1 MWPLKLAH
9 VLFFYHI
16 LLNALLLAFLDPG
29 WFRAL
34 VNRHNVCSTRQ
45 IGDSHRLAPLVAG
58 EPK

>member
-1 MWPLKLAH
+1 MEISDTAMWPLK
-9 VLFFYHI
+9 
-16 LLNALLLAFLDPG
+16 LLAFLDPG